1 MTAHEKFDED
11 DLAIADSWGRSVTD
25 DLERSRRVAWMVAA
39 GAGALALLLA
49 VALVILLPL
58 RQEVPVTILVD
69 RQTGNVET
77 LTPGDPQLV
86 TPDAALTRSFL
97 VQYVVARESF
107 DMADLQSDYR
117 KVALWSGGD
126 ERRRYVDMMRP
137 GSPGNPV
144 AIYPASTR
152 ISVDVRSVSSLAA
165 GRALVRFSTTQ
176 TDLGSQP
183 QATQHWAAVIDY
195 TFSAAEMTE
204 DDRFVNP
211 LGFQVTRYRRDPE
224 TLPEVAEPGAADA
237 VQLQAEAAE

>member
-137 GSPGNPV
+137 GSPGYSRPG
-144 AIYPASTR
+144 TR
-152 ISVDVRSVSSLAA
+152 
-165 GRALVRFSTTQ
+165 GRWPRT
-176 TDLGSQP
+176 
-183 QATQHWAAVIDY
+183 
-195 TFSAAEMTE
+195 
-204 DDRFVNP
+204 
-211 LGFQVTRYRRDPE
+211 
-224 TLPEVAEPGAADA
+224 
-237 VQLQAEAAE
+237 